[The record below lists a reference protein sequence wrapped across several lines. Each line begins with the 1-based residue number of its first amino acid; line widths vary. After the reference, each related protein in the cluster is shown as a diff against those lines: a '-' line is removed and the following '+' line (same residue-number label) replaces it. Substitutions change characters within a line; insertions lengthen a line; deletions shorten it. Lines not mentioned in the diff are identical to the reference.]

1 MKSPVIVGLCLGLLS
16 ISMAR
21 QLKDSLTRTV
31 NCPVTSEASEMSKR
45 LPESVFKQEE
55 GRGPGHTGVFR
66 HTGMQSGKAAA
77 HSG

>member
-1 MKSPVIVGLCLGLLS
+1 
-16 ISMAR
+16 MAR

-55 GRGPGHTGVFR
+55 GRGPGHKVCSDTQGR
-66 HTGMQSGKAAA
+66 KAARLLHILDDLLEA
-77 HSG
+77 VPCKFMENGTK